1 MQESRSTLVKQIFEL
16 SSNGNKVQNTKGKLA
31 FISVG
36 TKFRN
41 QLTQLMEKLG
51 STVGNNFYIYITN
64 CKTKKIGIS
73 ADGKAGKCFTT
84 ISVVKLIKPGY

>member
-51 STVGNNFYIYITN
+51 STVGNNFYIY
-64 CKTKKIGIS
+64 KYQ
-73 ADGKAGKCFTT
+73 
-84 ISVVKLIKPGY
+84 L